1 MQLQEVDMSSP
12 LGETLR
18 RARLSK
24 NVTFED
30 AERVTRIRREYL
42 EALEREDFGRLP
54 APVYAR
60 GFLRSYAGYLGLDP
74 GQLMPFFPVGHVEE
88 PSLDPLP
95 EVTEPRTWNMSG
107 LLAVGFVGF
116 LILLVIL
123 LYSVGNEETSPAF
136 TRTTDQTAAEEQA
149 PPVIVPQ
156 NQETDPNSEA
166 GAAAGPGAALP
177 DLAGLSTED
186 AIAIVEETGAS
197 YAIILVTDGDY
208 PVGQVVSH
216 DPAENATVGPGEV
229 VTLLVSQ

>member
-88 PSLDPLP
+88 PTLDPLP
-95 EVTEPRTWNMSG
+95 EVGEPRTWNMSG
-107 LLAVGFVGF
+107 LLAIGLVGF
-116 LILLVIL
+116 LILLVAA
-123 LYSVGNEETSPAF
+123 LYAVGREESSTAFQQNNTTSSE
-136 TRTTDQTAAEEQA
+136 TTQQA
-149 PPVIVPQ
+149 PPVVVPPEQ
-156 NQETDPNSEA
+156 GNEPAN
-166 GAAAGPGAALP
+166 AGPGAALP
-177 DLAGLSTED
+177 DLAGQSLED
-186 AIAIVEETGAS
+186 AVAIVEGTGADYVIAYVS
-197 YAIILVTDGDY
+197 DGDF
-208 PVGQVVSH
+208 PAGQVVNH
-216 DPAENATVGPGEV
+216 DPGPDAVVGAGDV

>member
-1 MQLQEVDMSSP
+1 MQLQEVEMSSP

-74 GQLMPFFPVGHVEE
+74 GQLMPFFPVGHIEE
-88 PSLDPLP
+88 PTLDPLP
-95 EVTEPRTWNMSG
+95 EVAEPRTWNMNG
-107 LLAVGFVGF
+107 ILAVGVVGF
-116 LILLVIL
+116 LILLVIA
-123 LYSVGNEETSPAF
+123 LYSVGREDTSPAF
-136 TRTTDQTAAEEQA
+136 TQSVSQSESEGVA
-149 PPVIVPQ
+149 PDVITPPEVGDG
-156 NQETDPNSEA
+156 ELGA
-166 GAAAGPGAALP
+166 GVAGPGAALP
-177 DLAGLSTED
+177 DLTGLSLDD
-186 AIAIVEETGAS
+186 AIAMVEQTGAS
-197 YAIILVTDGDY
+197 YVIIMVTDGDF
-208 PVGQVVSH
+208 PAGQIVSH
-216 DPAENATVGPGEV
+216 DPPQDATVGAGDV

>member
-88 PSLDPLP
+88 PTLDPLP
-95 EVTEPRTWNMSG
+95 EVDQPRTWNMSG
-107 LLAVGFVGF
+107 VLAVAVVGF
-116 LILLVIL
+116 LILLVVA
-123 LYSVGNEETSPAF
+123 LYSVGREDTSPAF
-136 TRTTDQTAAEEQA
+136 QQTSDTQSDSGAVPDVLTGAGTT
-149 PPVIVPQ
+149 
-156 NQETDPNSEA
+156 ETQPD
-166 GAAAGPGAALP
+166 GANAGPGAALP
-177 DLAGLSTED
+177 DLAGQSLAD
-186 AIAIVEETGAS
+186 AVAIVEATGAS
-197 YAIILVTDGDY
+197 YVVVLVSDGDF
-208 PVGQVVSH
+208 PAGQVVDH
-216 DPAENATVGPGEV
+216 DPGPDETVGAGDV
-229 VTLLVSQ
+229 VTLIVSQ